1 MENLAELR
9 RKFDIVEFEPIS
21 KGFSGD
27 KKYRVETA
35 GGQHMLLRVSDIA
48 EYDGKKAEFEMMER
62 VYNHGVPTSKPVAF
76 GLCDD
81 GKSCYSLS
89 VWLDGEDVEKA
100 LPKMSEAEQYAAGLK
115 AGELLRKIHTI
126 PAPENAEPW
135 GTRFRRKIEHCI
147 NVYNANEFK
156 SPHVEP
162 IIKYLYDNLHLVDAR
177 PQTFIH
183 GDFWVANLM
192 INSSGEISVIDF
204 NHSDAGYGDP
214 WFELGYTMP
223 WEGTVFHSHFFIAL
237 FRGHFG
243 GEPPRE
249 FFQMIRYYY
258 GSSALGA
265 LCDIAENQG
274 DKREEH
280 IKSFENVVRCFGDFT
295 DGVPTW
301 YLRERKGGEY
311 SG

>member
-1 MENLAELR
+1 MLDIKNYDTFAKIEL
-9 RKFDIVEFEPIS
+9 IE

-35 GGQHMLLRVSDIA
+35 DGQHILLRLSDIA
-48 EYDGKKAEFEMMER
+48 DYDGKKAEFEMMKR
-62 VYNHGVPTSKPVAF
+62 VYNYGILTSKPIDF

-89 VWLDGEDVEKA
+89 GWLYGEDVEKA
-100 LPKMSEAEQYAAGLK
+100 LPKMNEEEQYAAGIK
-115 AGELLRKIHTI
+115 AGELLRKIHTL

-135 GTRFRRKIEHCI
+135 GIRFRRKIEHCI
-147 NVYNANEFK
+147 NVYNANDFK

-162 IIKYLYDNLHLVDAR
+162 IIKYLYDNLSLVDSR

-192 INSSGEISVIDF
+192 INSDGEISVIDF
-204 NHSDAGYGDP
+204 NQSDSGYGDP
-214 WFELGYTMP
+214 WYELGYTMP
-223 WEGTVFHSHFFIAL
+223 WEGTVFHLHFFVAL
-237 FRGHFG
+237 FKGHFG

-249 FFQMIRYYY
+249 FFQMIKYYY

-274 DKREEH
+274 NKREES
-280 IKSFENVVRCFGDFT
+280 IKSFKNVVRNFGDFT
-295 DGVPTW
+295 NGIPTW
-301 YLRERKGGEY
+301 YINAKII
-311 SG
+311 